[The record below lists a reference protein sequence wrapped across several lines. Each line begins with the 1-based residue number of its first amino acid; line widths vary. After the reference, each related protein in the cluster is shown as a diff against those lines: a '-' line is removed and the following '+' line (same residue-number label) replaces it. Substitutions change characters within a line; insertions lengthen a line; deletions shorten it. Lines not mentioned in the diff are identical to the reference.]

1 VEQFLLASTVAVLA
15 DLEVAE
21 LEVVELA
28 TDEKREKKE
37 GKNKAILL
45 YIYSLVTHRGGS
57 GERSQ
62 GFILKFH

>member
-1 VEQFLLASTVAVLA
+1 MA

-28 TDEKREKKE
+28 TDEKREKK
-37 GKNKAILL
+37 KAKIKQFSC
-45 YIYSLVTHRGGS
+45 ISSLVTHRGGS
-57 GERSQ
+57 GEKSQ